1 MYKLL
6 ALIIL
11 SVSLLSCNG
20 QQNIKQ
26 HASMNKLKYSSSP
39 YLQQHAHNP
48 VHWQE
53 WGPDALDMAKK
64 LNKPLIISIGY
75 AACHWCHVMEHESFS
90 DNEVAAFMN
99 DNFICIKVDRE
110 ERPDIDQVYMEAVQL
125 ISGRGGWPLNAFALP
140 DGRPF
145 FAGTYF
151 DKQKWMEVM
160 GQINDLYN
168 SDYSKV
174 VEYAEELTKGINQNP
189 IDVRS
194 QTDELAFSMDDYISL
209 KNQWL
214 KNIDF
219 KDGGFKRAPKFPL
232 PVAWEFL
239 LEYYYY
245 TDDLEALNAVEL
257 LLNKMAMGGIYD
269 QIGGGFA
276 RYSVDE
282 KWEVPHF
289 EKMLYDN
296 AQLISLYSHAYQITK
311 TKRYGEIIDQTI
323 GFINRELSDKNGG
336 FYSSIN
342 ADSEGEEGVFYVW
355 SYDDMV
361 TALNSKNIELIT
373 NYYQITRNGNWEEG
387 KNILLP
393 VSKKKKFAENN
404 GLSIEEFDSILN
416 EANDALFIKRSERI
430 RPTTDDKILTSWN
443 SMMITSLIDAFH
455 AVNNADYLKLAIRNS
470 NFIRDNMLQQD
481 GSLLRNYM
489 NGKSGIDAFLDDYAL
504 YAQACINLYSA
515 TFDKQ
520 WLDIAKNLSD
530 YCIKHFY
537 NSESR
542 MFYYTSNLSEELV
555 ARKYEI
561 PDNVIPSSNS
571 IIAKVLYK
579 LGHYY
584 DDTEYLNICEQ
595 MLVNETTNI
604 MRSAIWYSNWASLG
618 GLYANGITE
627 VAITGKN
634 AVQYSNEV
642 QDNYLPASIFLG
654 GNSENLPLLKNK
666 TGNTETT
673 YYVCKDKVCDLPVY
687 NVNETLLRIYASKI
701 DSK

>member
-1 MYKLL
+1 
-6 ALIIL
+6 
-11 SVSLLSCNG
+11 
-20 QQNIKQ
+20 
-26 HASMNKLKYSSSP
+26 
-39 YLQQHAHNP
+39 
-48 VHWQE
+48 
-53 WGPDALDMAKK
+53 
-64 LNKPLIISIGY
+64 
-75 AACHWCHVMEHESFS
+75 
-90 DNEVAAFMN
+90 
-99 DNFICIKVDRE
+99 
-110 ERPDIDQVYMEAVQL
+110 
-125 ISGRGGWPLNAFALP
+125 
-140 DGRPF
+140 
-145 FAGTYF
+145 
-151 DKQKWMEVM
+151 
-160 GQINDLYN
+160 
-168 SDYSKV
+168 
-174 VEYAEELTKGINQNP
+174 
-189 IDVRS
+189 
-194 QTDELAFSMDDYISL
+194 
-209 KNQWL
+209 
-214 KNIDF
+214 
-219 KDGGFKRAPKFPL
+219 
-232 PVAWEFL
+232 
-239 LEYYYY
+239 
-245 TDDLEALNAVEL
+245 
-257 LLNKMAMGGIYD
+257 
-269 QIGGGFA
+269 
-276 RYSVDE
+276 
-282 KWEVPHF
+282 
-289 EKMLYDN
+289 
-296 AQLISLYSHAYQITK
+296 
-311 TKRYGEIIDQTI
+311 
-323 GFINRELSDKNGG
+323 
-336 FYSSIN
+336 
-342 ADSEGEEGVFYVW
+342 
-355 SYDDMV
+355 MV

-373 NYYQITRNGNWEEG
+373 DYYQITRNGNWEEG
-387 KNILLP
+387 KNMLLP